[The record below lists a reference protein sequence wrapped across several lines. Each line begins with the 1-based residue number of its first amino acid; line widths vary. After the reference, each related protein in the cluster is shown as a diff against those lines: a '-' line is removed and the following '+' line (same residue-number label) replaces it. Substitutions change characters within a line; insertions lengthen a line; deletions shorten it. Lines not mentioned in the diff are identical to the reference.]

1 MYLFGKIR
9 SSDSFVNGLLTKHN
23 GGQIK
28 KDICIHELEFKR
40 ENLSSIETSS
50 QDHKIMVIDNQLMQD
65 QN

>member
-1 MYLFGKIR
+1 MAVK
-9 SSDSFVNGLLTKHN
+9 
-23 GGQIK
+23 IK